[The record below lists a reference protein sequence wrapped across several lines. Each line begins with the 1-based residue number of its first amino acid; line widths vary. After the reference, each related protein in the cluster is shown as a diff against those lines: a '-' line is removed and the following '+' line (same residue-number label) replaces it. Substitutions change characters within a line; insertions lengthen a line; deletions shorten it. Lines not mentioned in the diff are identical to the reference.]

1 VSFERPFVLIAL
13 VAVPV
18 AAGLWLAYQ
27 RRRRA
32 DGAGFS
38 NPALLPNLVD
48 ARPGRLR
55 YVPLALFLLAV
66 TVLLVGAARPHATV
80 SEPRKEAVV
89 VLAVDI
95 SRSMTAEDVSPTRL
109 GAARNAAGAF
119 LDKVPKT
126 YDVALVEFGTRAFVA
141 VPPTT
146 DRALVGA
153 ALSSITPSE
162 GTAIGDAVALSA
174 RLGHRH
180 RTADGVIPPV
190 SVLLL
195 SDGARDG
202 GRTSPQA
209 AARQAK
215 RLGVTVSTVLVGTP
229 TGIVTAKLNGGFTE
243 QIRVPPS
250 SGTLQA
256 IARATGGQFYRA
268 RTSASLKTVYENLAT
283 RLGHQKQSREIT
295 DVFAAAALALMLAGG
310 ALSAVWF
317 RRVP

>member
-1 VSFERPFVLIAL
+1 MSFERPLVLVAL

-18 AAGLWLAYQ
+18 AAVLWIAYQ

-32 DGAGFS
+32 AAASFS

-55 YVPLALFLLAV
+55 HVPLALFLLAL
-66 TVLLVGAARPHATV
+66 TVLLVGAARPRATV
-80 SEPRKEAVV
+80 TVPRREAVV

-95 SRSMTAEDVSPTRL
+95 SRSMTAQDVSPTRL
-109 GAARNAAGAF
+109 GAARTAAAAF
-119 LDKVPKT
+119 LEKVPKT

-146 DRALVGA
+146 DRTLVNA
-153 ALSSITPSE
+153 ALASITPSE

-180 RTADGVIPPV
+180 RAADGTVPPV

-209 AARQAK
+209 AAQIAR
-215 RLGVTVSTVLVGTP
+215 RLHVAVSTVLVGTP
-229 TGIVTAKLNGGFTE
+229 SGIVTE

-250 SGTLQA
+250 AGTLQTLA
-256 IARATGGQFYRA
+256 HLTGGRFFRA
-268 RTSASLKTVYENLAT
+268 RSSAALKHVYENLAT
-283 RLGHQKQSREIT
+283 RLGHHRQSREIT
-295 DVFAAAALALMLAGG
+295 DVFAAGATALMLAGA
-310 ALSAVWF
+310 ALSAFWF

>member
-1 VSFERPFVLIAL
+1 MSFERPLVLVAL

-18 AAGLWLAYQ
+18 AAVLWVAYQ
-27 RRRRA
+27 RRRLA
-32 DGAGFS
+32 AAATFS

-55 YVPLALFLLAV
+55 HVPLALFLLAL

-80 SEPRKEAVV
+80 TVPRREAVV

-95 SRSMTAEDVSPTRL
+95 SRSMTAQDVSPTRL
-109 GAARNAAGAF
+109 GAARTAAAAF
-119 LDKVPKT
+119 LEKVPKT

-146 DRALVGA
+146 DRTLVNA
-153 ALSSITPSE
+153 ALASITPSE

-180 RTADGVIPPV
+180 RAADGTVPPV

-209 AARQAK
+209 AAQIAR
-215 RLGVTVSTVLVGTP
+215 RLHVAVSTVLVGTP
-229 TGIVTAKLNGGFTE
+229 SGIVTAKLNAGFTE

-250 SGTLQA
+250 AGTLQTLA
-256 IARATGGQFYRA
+256 HLTGGRFFRA
-268 RTSASLKTVYENLAT
+268 RSSAALKHVYQNLAT
-283 RLGHQKQSREIT
+283 RLGHHKQSREIT
-295 DVFAAAALALMLAGG
+295 DVFAAGATALMLAGA
-310 ALSAVWF
+310 ALSAFWF